1 MPHCLSHPH
10 ICRLIVEIQKLGQI
24 FLSPRIFLL
33 LSTIQLFMIG
43 RLKCLHLSY
52 KLFSHHAGNE
62 TILQAIACG
71 EWELGSLLVM
81 VRGAIDD
88 TRNSV

>member
-1 MPHCLSHPH
+1 
-10 ICRLIVEIQKLGQI
+10 
-24 FLSPRIFLL
+24 
-33 LSTIQLFMIG
+33 MIG

-52 KLFSHHAGNE
+52 KLFSHHARNE
-62 TILQAIACG
+62 TILLAIACG